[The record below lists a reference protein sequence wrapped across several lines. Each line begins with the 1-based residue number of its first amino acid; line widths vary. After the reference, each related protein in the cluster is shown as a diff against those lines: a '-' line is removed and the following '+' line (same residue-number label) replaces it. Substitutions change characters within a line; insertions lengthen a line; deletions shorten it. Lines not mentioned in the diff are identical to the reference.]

1 MTGLLP
7 GAVALAPAK
16 LNLALVVGP
25 RQKNGK
31 HELATVFQRIAL
43 ADRIELEPAPELEI
57 SGFAA
62 DTIVRSALEALAK
75 RAGVEPRWR
84 VSIEKK
90 VPVAAGLGGGSSDAA
105 AALRLANASLDEPL
119 TPGELIGLARPL
131 GADIAFFCLDGPQ
144 LGQGDGSELRSLS
157 LPQDYSVLLALPTGA
172 KKSSTG
178 EVYSAFDERRGERG
192 FAERSAELLDA
203 LDSVHRPSDLALLPP
218 NDLAASPL
226 STRLLELG
234 AFRAD
239 VSGAGPA
246 LYGLFEQREKAEQAA
261 QAMASAAEVWLSEP
275 SW

>member
-7 GAVALAPAK
+7 RAVALAPAK

-31 HELATVFQRIAL
+31 HELATVFQRITL
-43 ADRIELEPAPELEI
+43 ADRIELEPAPALEI

-62 DTIVRSALEALAK
+62 DTIVRSTLEALAK

-105 AALRLANASLDEPL
+105 AALRLVNATLDEPL
-119 TPGELIGLARPL
+119 APGELIELVRPL

-157 LPQDYSVLLALPTGA
+157 LPQDYSILLALRNGA
-172 KKSSTG
+172 EKLSTG
-178 EVYSAFDERRGERG
+178 EVYRAFDERRGEQG
-192 FAERSAELLDA
+192 FAERRAALLDA
-203 LDSVHRPSDLALLPP
+203 LDSVQRPSDLALLPP
-218 NDLAASPL
+218 NDLASSTL
-226 STRLLELG
+226 SARLIELG

-246 LYGLFEQREKAEQAA
+246 LYGLFEQREKAAQAA
-261 QAMASAAEVWLSEP
+261 QEMSNVADVWLSEP

>member
-25 RQKNGK
+25 LKKSGK
-31 HELATVFQRIAL
+31 HELATVFQRISL
-43 ADRIELEPAPELEI
+43 ADRIELEPAPELEV

-75 RAGVEPRWR
+75 RAGVEPGWR
-84 VSIEKK
+84 VSIEKE

-105 AALRLANASLDEPL
+105 TALRLANATLAEPF
-119 TPGELIGLARPL
+119 TPNELIELARPL

-144 LGQGDGSELRSLS
+144 LGQGDGSTLRSLS
-157 LPQDYSVLLALPTGA
+157 LPQDYSVLLVLPAGVV
-172 KKSSTG
+172 KPSTA
-178 EVYSAFDERRGERG
+178 EVYRAFDERRAERG
-192 FAERSAELLDA
+192 FAERRAALLGA
-203 LDSVHRPSDLALLPP
+203 LDSVRRPSDLALLPP

-226 STRLLELG
+226 GARLAGLG

-246 LYGLFEQREKAEQAA
+246 VYGLFEQREEAERAA
-261 QAMASAAEVWLSEP
+261 RALKGVGEVWLSEP

>member
-25 RQKNGK
+25 RQQNGK

-43 ADRIELEPAPELEI
+43 ADRIELEPAPALEI
-57 SGFAA
+57 SGFTA
-62 DTIVRSALEALAK
+62 DTIVRSTLEALAK
-75 RAGVEPRWR
+75 WVGVEPRWR
-84 VSIEKK
+84 VSIEKN

-105 AALRLANASLDEPL
+105 AALRLANATLDEPL
-119 TPGELIGLARPL
+119 APEELIELVRPL

-157 LPQDYSVLLALPTGA
+157 LPQEYSVLLALPNGA
-172 KKSSTG
+172 EKSSTG
-178 EVYSAFDERRGERG
+178 EVYRAFDERHGERG
-192 FAERSAELLDA
+192 FAERRAALLDA
-203 LDSVHRPSDLALLPP
+203 LDSVHRPADLALLPP
-218 NDLAASPL
+218 NDLTSSAL
-226 STRLLELG
+226 SARLIELG

-239 VSGAGPA
+239 VSGAGPT
-246 LYGLFEQREKAEQAA
+246 LYGLFEQREKAEQAV
-261 QAMASAAEVWLSEP
+261 QEMSTVAEVWLSEP

>member
-1 MTGLLP
+1 VT
-7 GAVALAPAK
+7 VALAPAK

-25 RQKNGK
+25 RREDGK
-31 HELATVFQRIAL
+31 HELTTVYQRIAL
-43 ADRIELEPAPELEI
+43 ADRIELKSAPALRI
-57 SGFAA
+57 SGFKA
-62 DTIVRSALEALAK
+62 DTIVRSTLEALAE
-75 RAGVEPRWR
+75 RAGVEPRWH

-105 AALRLANASLDEPL
+105 TTLRLANATLD
-119 TPGELIGLARPL
+119 TPYKSSELIALARPL
-131 GADIAFFCLDGPQ
+131 GADIPFFCLDGPQ

-157 LPQDYSVLLALPTGA
+157 LPQDYSVLLALPSGA
-172 KKSSTG
+172 EKSSTG
-178 EVYSAFDERRGERG
+178 DIYRAFDERCGERG
-192 FAERSAELLDA
+192 FAERRAELLDA

-261 QAMASAAEVWLSEP
+261 QAMASTAEVWLSEP